1 MSLYVNRP
9 RRGGLWAVLAALSLA
24 LLGCGPLPFWGDVQ
38 LKPDVTDN
46 IRNQDLLPR
55 FPQGGGQNGENFG
68 PSAKPEI
75 FTGEEVSPVEG
86 PQPVQPTA
94 NGQGYELNFENAPIA
109 SVAKTVLGD
118 ILKVGY
124 TIDPRVQGTIS
135 LASGRPVPRSDLLF
149 VFETALRLTGVA
161 MVRDTVGYRLIPIGD
176 AVAGGNMDSAVARA
190 EPGYGISVA
199 PLQYIS
205 ATTLIRLLDSFATKP
220 GAVRVDT
227 ARNMLL
233 VQGTGA
239 ERRAAIETA
248 LSFDV
253 DWMRGQSVGIFPVQ
267 NSNPEPVIA
276 ELEKILDSKEG
287 GFSQDIVKFQVMAR
301 RNAILAVTS
310 KPDLLRTVGTW
321 IRRLDAADTTRTA
334 VHVYRVKYGEA
345 RQLARVLSDIFG
357 GGSSGFSSD
366 TLGSQVAPGSGLAR
380 TSSNADRLPG
390 LSATTGAQSSTGAG
404 STSGGSRFGA
414 TTGGTGR
421 RQVVLWERAGA
432 ATSGGAAGSTFDA
445 RSTAGGGGGQ
455 AGLEGIKISAD
466 VSTNSLLVY
475 ASTENYRLVEQT
487 IRQLDQPQAQVGI
500 DATIAEVTLNNT
512 LSYGVQFF
520 LQNNNLSV
528 SNIPT
533 SPPGALPTTT
543 SSTTSSVAGGVASGV
558 ANAFLNRAFPG
569 FNFLIGPE
577 AQPKVILDALHAVT
591 DVKILSN
598 PSLVVIDNQVAT
610 LLVGDEIPVSTGTG
624 NVLNSATSTSNTVVN
639 SIDYRSTGII
649 LRVIPR
655 VSPNGN
661 VRLDVEQEI
670 SQATNSTASTLT
682 PTVSQRKVKS
692 SVSVA
697 NGQTVLLA
705 GLIQEKTELDRGG
718 IPLLD
723 QIPKVGDLFSH
734 QTKSTVRTELI
745 IFIRPQVIRDSVDA
759 SFVAEEFRTK
769 LRGTIESPP
778 PSLTRTAPLVR

>member
-1 MSLYVNRP
+1 
-9 RRGGLWAVLAALSLA
+9 
-24 LLGCGPLPFWGDVQ
+24 VQ
-38 LKPDVTDN
+38 HKPDVSDN
-46 IRNQDLLPR
+46 IRNQDLTPR
-55 FPQGGGQNGENFG
+55 FPQGGGQSGQG
-68 PSAKPEI
+68 GAVAAKPQV
-75 FTGEEVSPVEG
+75 FTAEEVSPIEPAP
-86 PQPVQPTA
+86 PQPQPTA

-109 SVAKTVLGD
+109 SVAKAVLGD

-124 TIDPRVQGTIS
+124 TIDPRVQGSIS

-149 VFETALRLTGVA
+149 VFETALRLSGVA
-161 MVRDTVGYRLIPIGD
+161 MVRDTGGYRLIPISD
-176 AVAGGNMDSAVARA
+176 AVAAGNLDSQAARA
-190 EPGYGISVA
+190 EAGYGISVV
-199 PLQYIS
+199 PLQFVS
-205 ATTLIRLLDSFATKP
+205 ATTLIKLLDSFATKP
-220 GAVRVDT
+220 GAVRVDST
-227 ARNMLL
+227 RNMLL
-233 VQGTGA
+233 IQGSGS
-239 ERRAAIETA
+239 ERRAAIDTA

-267 NSNPEPVIA
+267 NSSPEPIIS

-287 GFSQDIVKFQVMAR
+287 GFSQDLVKFQPIAR

-310 KPDLLRTVGTW
+310 KPGMLHTVETW
-321 IRRLDAADTTRTA
+321 IRRLDTADPTRVA

-357 GGSSGFSSD
+357 GGSSGSFD
-366 TLGSQVAPGSGLAR
+366 TGAGQVAPGGGLTK

-390 LSATTGAQSSTGAG
+390 LSATGGSQSTTAGSSGRGGFGGGSSGFGGAATGAGTGTGIGGGAGGGAGSVFDARSSTGAG
-404 STSGGSRFGA
+404 
-414 TTGGTGR
+414 
-421 RQVVLWERAGA
+421 
-432 ATSGGAAGSTFDA
+432 
-445 RSTAGGGGGQ
+445 GGQ
-455 AGLEGIKISAD
+455 GALEGVKISAD
-466 VSTNSLLVY
+466 ISTNSLLVY

-520 LQNNNLSV
+520 LQNNNISV
-528 SNIPT
+528 SNVPT
-533 SPPGALPTTT
+533 SPPGALPTVTSTTT
-543 SSTTSSVAGGVASGV
+543 STATGAVSGVASSVAS
-558 ANAFLNRAFPG
+558 AFLNRAFPG

-577 AQPKVILDALHAVT
+577 SQPKVILDALHAVT

-624 NVLNSATSTSNTVVN
+624 NVLNSATGTNNTIIN

-670 SQATNSTASTLT
+670 SQATNATASTLT

-705 GLIQEKTELDRGG
+705 GLIQEKNELDRGG

-723 QIPKVGDLFSH
+723 QIPKVGDLFAH
-734 QTKSTVRTELI
+734 QTKNVVRTELI
-745 IFIRPQVIRDSVDA
+745 IFIRPQVIRDAVDA

-778 PSLTRTAPLVR
+778 PAVSRTAPLVR

>member
-1 MSLYVNRP
+1 MSSCVNRP
-9 RRGGLWAVLAALSLA
+9 LCGGLWAVLLALSGVA
-24 LLGCGPLPFWGDVQ
+24 LLGACGPLPFWQDVQ
-38 LKPDVTDN
+38 HKPEVIDN

-55 FPQGGGQNGENFG
+55 FPQDVGQNGQNAAA
-68 PSAKPEI
+68 STKPQVY
-75 FTGEEVSPVEG
+75 TVEEVSPIEA
-86 PQPVQPTA
+86 PAQPQPTA

-124 TIDPRVQGTIS
+124 TVDPRVQGTIS
-135 LASGRPVPRSDLLF
+135 LTSGRPVPRSDVLF
-149 VFETALRLTGVA
+149 VFETALRLTGIALVK
-161 MVRDTVGYRLIPIGD
+161 DTVGYRLIPVSD
-176 AVAGGNMDSAVARA
+176 AVAGGNLDSEAARA
-190 EPGYGISVA
+190 EPGYGISVV
-199 PLQYIS
+199 PLRYVS
-205 ATTLIRLLDSFATKP
+205 AATLIKLLDSFATKP
-220 GAVRVDT
+220 GSVRVDT
-227 ARNMLL
+227 ARNILL
-233 VQGTGA
+233 IQGSGA
-239 ERRAAIETA
+239 ERRTAIEMA

-253 DWMRGQSVGIFPVQ
+253 DWMRGRSVGIFPVQ

-287 GFSQDIVKFQVMAR
+287 GFSQDMVKFQVMAR

-310 KPDLLRTVGTW
+310 KPGMLRAVETW
-321 IRRLDAADTTRTA
+321 IRRLDVADTTRTA

-345 RQLARVLSDIFG
+345 RQLARVLSDTFG
-357 GGSSGFSSD
+357 GGASGSFE
-366 TLGSQVAPGSGLAR
+366 TPASQVAPGSGLAR
-380 TSSNADRLPG
+380 TASNADRLPG
-390 LSATTGAQSSTGAG
+390 LSATTGQSSMPAGRGGGAF
-404 STSGGSRFGA
+404 GGA
-414 TTGGTGR
+414 
-421 RQVVLWERAGA
+421 
-432 ATSGGAAGSTFDA
+432 GGAASTLGTATAATGGAGALDV
-445 RSTAGGGGGQ
+445 RSTASGGGQ
-455 AGLEGIKISAD
+455 PVLEGVKITAD
-466 VSTNSLLVY
+466 VATNSLLIY
-475 ASTENYRLVEQT
+475 ASAENYRIIEQT

-500 DATIAEVTLNNT
+500 DATIAEVTLNNE

-520 LQNNNLSV
+520 IQSKNLGMKPDKGSALNV
-528 SNIPT
+528 PT
-533 SPPGALPTTT
+533 SPPGALPTI
-543 SSTTSSVAGGVASGV
+543 VNGVATQ
-558 ANAFLNRAFPG
+558 FLNRAFPG

-577 AQPKVILDALHAVT
+577 AQPNMILDALHTVT

-624 NVLNSATSTSNTVVN
+624 NVLNSATGTSNTIVN

-661 VRLDVEQEI
+661 VRLDIEQEI
-670 SQATNSTASTLT
+670 SQATNSTANTLT

-692 SVSVA
+692 SVAVA

-723 QIPKVGDLFSH
+723 QIPKLGDLFSH
-734 QTKSTVRTELI
+734 QAKTTVRTELI

-759 SFVAEEFRTK
+759 HFVAEEFRAK
-769 LRGTIESPP
+769 LRGTMESPP
-778 PSLTRTAPLVR
+778 PSVARTAPLVR

>member
-1 MSLYVNRP
+1 M
-9 RRGGLWAVLAALSLA
+9 
-24 LLGCGPLPFWGDVQ
+24 
-38 LKPDVTDN
+38 DN

-55 FPQGGGQNGENFG
+55 FPQRSDQNGQNTATSG
-68 PSAKPEI
+68 KPQI
-75 FTGEEVSPVEG
+75 YTGEAVPPVEG
-86 PQPVQPTA
+86 VQPQPQPTA
-94 NGQGYELNFENAPIA
+94 DGQGYELNFENAPIA

-118 ILKVGY
+118 ILKTGY

-135 LASGRPVPRSDLLF
+135 LTSGRAVPKSDLLF
-149 VFETALRLTGVA
+149 VFENALRLTGVA
-161 MVRDTVGYRLIPIGD
+161 LVRESVGYRLIPISD
-176 AVAGGNMDSAVARA
+176 AVAAGNLDSTAARA
-190 EPGYGISVA
+190 EPGYGISVV
-199 PLQYIS
+199 PLQYVS
-205 ATTLIRLLDSFATKP
+205 ASTLIRLFDSFATKP
-220 GAVRVDT
+220 GTVRVDT
-227 ARNMLL
+227 ARNILL

-287 GFSQDIVKFQVMAR
+287 GFSQDIVKFQVIAR

-310 KPDLLRTVGTW
+310 KPAMLRTVEKW
-321 IRRLDAADTTRTA
+321 IKRLDAADATRTG

-345 RQLARVLSDIFG
+345 RQLARVLSDVFG
-357 GGSSGFSSD
+357 AGSTGSIETSA
-366 TLGSQVAPGSGLAR
+366 SQVAPGSGLSK

-390 LSATTGAQSSTGAG
+390 LSAATTPSSMTAGSSRGGFGAG
-404 STSGGSRFGA
+404 SSSST
-414 TTGGTGR
+414 
-421 RQVVLWERAGA
+421 L
-432 ATSGGAAGSTFDA
+432 GGAAGAAAAASVAGGTVDA
-445 RSTAGGGGGQ
+445 RSTASGGGQ
-455 AGLEGIKISAD
+455 PAVEGVKITAD

-475 ASTENYRLVEQT
+475 ASAENYRIVEQT

-500 DATIAEVTLNNT
+500 DATIAEVTLNDN
-512 LSYGVQFF
+512 LSYGVQFYI
-520 LQNNNLSV
+520 QSKNLGMAPDKGSAL
-528 SNIPT
+528 NTPT
-533 SPPGALPTTT
+533 SPPSAAPT
-543 SSTTSSVAGGVASGV
+543 VLNGV

-577 AQPKVILDALHAVT
+577 AQPNMILDALHAVT

-624 NVLNSATSTSNTVVN
+624 NVLNSATGTNNTIIN

-661 VRLDVEQEI
+661 VRLDIEQEI
-670 SQATNSTASTLT
+670 SQATNATANTLT

-692 SVSVA
+692 SVAVA

-705 GLIQEKTELDRGG
+705 GLIQEHSELDRGG

-723 QIPKVGDLFSH
+723 QIPKIGDLFSH
-734 QTKSTVRTELI
+734 QNKTTVRTELI
-745 IFIRPQVIRDSVDA
+745 IFIRPQVIRDAVDA
-759 SFVAEEFRTK
+759 HFVAEEFRTK
-769 LRGTIESPP
+769 LRGTIES
-778 PSLTRTAPLVR
+778 APYNVPRVPLIR

>member
-1 MSLYVNRP
+1 M
-9 RRGGLWAVLAALSLA
+9 
-24 LLGCGPLPFWGDVQ
+24 
-38 LKPDVTDN
+38 
-46 IRNQDLLPR
+46 
-55 FPQGGGQNGENFG
+55 
-68 PSAKPEI
+68 
-75 FTGEEVSPVEG
+75 
-86 PQPVQPTA
+86 QPTA

-321 IRRLDAADTTRTA
+321 IRRLDTADTTRTA

-390 LSATTGAQSSTGAG
+390 LSATTGTQSSTALDPQAAAHV
-404 STSGGSRFGA
+404 SAASQ
-414 TTGGTGR
+414 GGTSAE
-421 RQVVLWERAGA
+421 QVVLWERAGA

-445 RSTAGGGGGQ
+445 RFAASGGGGGQ

-475 ASTENYRLVEQT
+475 ASAENYRLVEQT

-543 SSTTSSVAGGVASGV
+543 SSTTSSVASGVASGV

>member
-1 MSLYVNRP
+1 M
-9 RRGGLWAVLAALSLA
+9 
-24 LLGCGPLPFWGDVQ
+24 
-38 LKPDVTDN
+38 DN

-55 FPQGGGQNGENFG
+55 FPQGSGQNGQN
-68 PSAKPEI
+68 SATNGKSQI
-75 FTGEEVSPVEG
+75 FTGEPVSPVEG
-86 PQPVQPTA
+86 AQTQLQPTA
-94 NGQGYELNFENAPIA
+94 DGQGYELNFENAPIG

-118 ILKVGY
+118 ILKTGY

-135 LASGRPVPRSDLLF
+135 LTSGRAVPKSDLLF
-149 VFETALRLTGVA
+149 VFENALRLTGVA
-161 MVRDTVGYRLIPIGD
+161 LVRDAMGYRLIPISD
-176 AVAGGNMDSAVARA
+176 AVAAGNLDSTTARA
-190 EPGYGISVA
+190 EPGYGISVV
-199 PLQYIS
+199 PLQYVS
-205 ATTLIRLLDSFATKP
+205 ASTLIRLFDSFATKP
-220 GAVRVDT
+220 GTVRVDT
-227 ARNMLL
+227 SRNILL
-233 VQGTGA
+233 IQGTGP

-287 GFSQDIVKFQVMAR
+287 GYSQDIVKFQVIAR

-310 KPDLLRTVGTW
+310 KPAMLRTVERW
-321 IRRLDAADTTRTA
+321 IKRLDAADATRNG

-345 RQLARVLSDIFG
+345 RQLARVLSDVFG
-357 GGSSGFSSD
+357 GGSTGSLE
-366 TLGSQVAPGSGLAR
+366 TPASQVAPGSGLSK

-390 LSATTGAQSSTGAG
+390 LSPATSQSTTGGSMAG
-404 STSGGSRFGA
+404 GSGRADSRFG
-414 TTGGTGR
+414 GGAST
-421 RQVVLWERAGA
+421 L
-432 ATSGGAAGSTFDA
+432 GGAAGGAAGGVASTADA
-445 RSTAGGGGGQ
+445 RNSALGGGGQ
-455 AGLEGIKISAD
+455 PPVEGVKITAD

-475 ASTENYRLVEQT
+475 ASAENYRLVEQT

-500 DATIAEVTLNNT
+500 DATIAEVTLNDN
-512 LSYGVQFF
+512 LSYGVQFYI
-520 LQNNNLSV
+520 QSKNLGMAPDKGSAL
-528 SNIPT
+528 NTPT
-533 SPPGALPTTT
+533 SPPSAAPT
-543 SSTTSSVAGGVASGV
+543 VLNGV

-577 AQPKVILDALHAVT
+577 AQPNMILDALHAVT

-624 NVLNSATSTSNTVVN
+624 NVLNSATGTNNTIIN

-661 VRLDVEQEI
+661 VRLDIEQEI
-670 SQATNSTASTLT
+670 SQATNATANTLT

-692 SVSVA
+692 SVAVA

-705 GLIQEKTELDRGG
+705 GLIQEHTELDRGG
-718 IPLLD
+718 IPVLD
-723 QIPKVGDLFSH
+723 QIPKIGDLFSH
-734 QTKSTVRTELI
+734 QNKTTTRTELI
-745 IFIRPQVIRDSVDA
+745 IFIRPQVIRDAVDA
-759 SFVAEEFRTK
+759 HFVAEEFRTK
-769 LRGTIESPP
+769 LRGTIQSVPYNVP
-778 PSLTRTAPLVR
+778 RVPLIR

>member
-1 MSLYVNRP
+1 
-9 RRGGLWAVLAALSLA
+9 
-24 LLGCGPLPFWGDVQ
+24 VQ
-38 LKPDVTDN
+38 HKPDVTDN

-55 FPQGGGQNGENFG
+55 FPQGGGQNGENSG
-68 PSAKPEI
+68 ASAKPQI
-75 FTGEEVSPVEG
+75 FTGEEMSPVEG
-86 PQPVQPTA
+86 PQPVQTTA

-118 ILKVGY
+118 ILKLGY

-199 PLQYIS
+199 PLRYVS

-287 GFSQDIVKFQVMAR
+287 GFSQDIVKFQVIAR
-301 RNAILAVTS
+301 RNAVLAVTS

-366 TLGSQVAPGSGLAR
+366 TLGSQVAPGSGLAK

-390 LSATTGAQSSTGAG
+390 LSATTGTQSSTGAG

-414 TTGGTGR
+414 TTGGTSTGGT
-421 RQVVLWERAGA
+421 LGTAGA
-432 ATSGGAAGSTFDA
+432 ATSGGAAGTTFDA
-445 RSTAGGGGGQ
+445 RFGASSGGGGQ
-455 AGLEGIKISAD
+455 PALEGIKISAD

-475 ASTENYRLVEQT
+475 ASAENYRLVEQT

-512 LSYGVQFF
+512 LNYGVQFF

-533 SPPGALPTTT
+533 SPPGALPTVT
-543 SSTTSSVAGGVASGV
+543 SSATSSVAGGVATGV

-624 NVLNSATSTSNTVVN
+624 NVLNSATSTNNTIVN

-734 QTKSTVRTELI
+734 QTKTTVRTELI
-745 IFIRPQVIRDSVDA
+745 IFIRPQVIRDAVDA

-778 PSLTRTAPLVR
+778 PSVTRTAPLVR

>member
-1 MSLYVNRP
+1 VLVAL
-9 RRGGLWAVLAALSLA
+9 GVAFLAA
-24 LLGCGPLPFWGDVQ
+24 CGPIPLDEQ
-38 LKPDVTDN
+38 RRPDVMDN

-55 FPQGGGQNGENFG
+55 FPQGSGQSGQNTATSGK
-68 PSAKPEI
+68 SQI
-75 FTGEEVSPVEG
+75 YTGEPISPVEG
-86 PQPVQPTA
+86 VQTQLQPTA
-94 NGQGYELNFENAPIA
+94 DGQGYELNFENAPIG

-118 ILKVGY
+118 ILKTGY

-135 LASGRPVPRSDLLF
+135 LTSGRAVPKSDLLF
-149 VFETALRLTGVA
+149 VFENALRLTGVA
-161 MVRDTVGYRLIPIGD
+161 LVRDAMGYRLIPISD
-176 AVAGGNMDSAVARA
+176 AVAAGNLDSTAARA
-190 EPGYGISVA
+190 EPGYGISVV
-199 PLQYIS
+199 PLQYVS
-205 ATTLIRLLDSFATKP
+205 ASTLIRLFDSFATKP
-220 GAVRVDT
+220 GTVRVDT
-227 ARNMLL
+227 SRNILL
-233 VQGTGA
+233 IQGTGP

-287 GFSQDIVKFQVMAR
+287 GFSQDVVKFQVIAR

-310 KPDLLRTVGTW
+310 KPAMLRTVEKW
-321 IRRLDAADTTRTA
+321 IKRLDAADATRNG

-345 RQLARVLSDIFG
+345 RQLARVLSDVFG
-357 GGSSGFSSD
+357 GGSTGSLE
-366 TLGSQVAPGSGLAR
+366 TPASQVAPGSGLSK

-390 LSATTGAQSSTGAG
+390 LSPATSQSTTGGSMAG
-404 STSGGSRFGA
+404 GSGRADSRFG
-414 TTGGTGR
+414 GGTSTLGGT
-421 RQVVLWERAGA
+421 AG
-432 ATSGGAAGSTFDA
+432 SAAGGVASTVDA
-445 RSTAGGGGGQ
+445 RNSALGGGQ
-455 AGLEGIKISAD
+455 PPVEGVKITAD

-475 ASTENYRLVEQT
+475 ASAENYRLVEQT

-500 DATIAEVTLNNT
+500 DATIAEVTLNDN
-512 LSYGVQFF
+512 LSYGVQFYI
-520 LQNNNLSV
+520 QSKNLGMAPDKGSAL
-528 SNIPT
+528 NTPT
-533 SPPGALPTTT
+533 SPPSAAPT
-543 SSTTSSVAGGVASGV
+543 VLNGV

-577 AQPKVILDALHAVT
+577 AQPNMILDALHAVT

-624 NVLNSATSTSNTVVN
+624 NVLNSATGTNNTIIN

-661 VRLDVEQEI
+661 VRLDIEQEI
-670 SQATNSTASTLT
+670 SQATNATANTLT

-692 SVSVA
+692 SVAVA

-705 GLIQEKTELDRGG
+705 GLIQEHTELDRGG
-718 IPLLD
+718 IPVLD
-723 QIPKVGDLFSH
+723 QIPKIGDLFSH
-734 QTKSTVRTELI
+734 QNKTTTRTELI
-745 IFIRPQVIRDSVDA
+745 IFIRPQVIRDAVDA
-759 SFVAEEFRTK
+759 HFVAEEFRTK
-769 LRGTIESPP
+769 LRGTIQS
-778 PSLTRTAPLVR
+778 APYNVPRVPLIR

>member
-1 MSLYVNRP
+1 M
-9 RRGGLWAVLAALSLA
+9 
-24 LLGCGPLPFWGDVQ
+24 Q
-38 LKPDVTDN
+38 HKPDVTDN
-46 IRNQDLLPR
+46 ISNQDLLPR
-55 FPQGGGQNGENFG
+55 FPQGSGQGGQYAT
-68 PSAKPEI
+68 PTPKSQV
-75 FTGEEVSPVEG
+75 FTAEEVSPIEAPP
-86 PQPVQPTA
+86 PQPQSTT

-124 TIDPRVQGTIS
+124 TIDPRVQGAIS
-135 LASGRPVPRSDLLF
+135 LASGKPVPKSDLLF
-149 VFETALRLTGVA
+149 VFETALRLSGVA
-161 MVRDTVGYRLIPIGD
+161 MVRDTAGYRLIPISD
-176 AVAGGNMDSAVARA
+176 AVAGGNLDLQAARA
-190 EPGYGISVA
+190 EAGYGISVV
-199 PLQYIS
+199 PLQYVS
-205 ATTLIRLLDSFATKP
+205 ATTLTRLLDSFATKP
-220 GAVRVDT
+220 GAVRVDSS
-227 ARNMLL
+227 RNMLL
-233 VQGTGA
+233 VQGSGA
-239 ERRAAIETA
+239 ERRAAIDTA

-267 NSNPEPVIA
+267 NSNPEPIIA
-276 ELEKILDSKEG
+276 ELEKILDFKEN
-287 GFSQDIVKFQVMAR
+287 GFSQDMVKFQPIAR

-310 KPDLLRTVGTW
+310 KPGLLRMVETW
-321 IRRLDAADTTRTA
+321 IRRLDTADPTRVA

-345 RQLARVLSDIFG
+345 RQLARVLSEIFA
-357 GGSSGFSSD
+357 GGSSGSFE
-366 TLGSQVAPGSGLAR
+366 TAAGQVAPGGGLTK

-390 LSATTGAQSSTGAG
+390 LSATTGTQSSTAG
-404 STSGGSRFGA
+404 GSGRSDSRFGGGSSGFGGAA
-414 TTGGTGR
+414 TGAA
-421 RQVVLWERAGA
+421 AGA
-432 ATSGGAAGSTFDA
+432 GASGSAASVFDARTATTSGGAQSA
-445 RSTAGGGGGQ
+445 
-455 AGLEGIKISAD
+455 LEGIKISAD

-475 ASTENYRLVEQT
+475 ASAENYRVVEQT
-487 IRQLDQPQAQVGI
+487 VRQLDQPQAQVGI
-500 DATIAEVTLNNT
+500 EATIAEVTINNN

-520 LQNNNLSV
+520 LQNKNLSV

-533 SPPGALPTTT
+533 SPPGAL
-543 SSTTSSVAGGVASGV
+543 SSTVNGV

-569 FNFLIGPE
+569 FNFLIGAE
-577 AQPKVILDALHAVT
+577 AQPKVILDALNAVT
-591 DVKILSN
+591 NVKILSN

-624 NVLNSATSTSNTVVN
+624 NVLNSATGTNNTIIN

-661 VRLDVEQEI
+661 VRLDIEQEI
-670 SQATNSTASTLT
+670 SQATNATANTLT

-705 GLIQEKTELDRGG
+705 GLIQEKNELDRGG

-723 QIPKVGDLFSH
+723 QLPKVGDLFAH
-734 QTKSTVRTELI
+734 TTKSTVRTELI
-745 IFIRPQVIRDSVDA
+745 IFIRPQLIRDAVDA

-778 PSLTRTAPLVR
+778 PSLSSDCAAHSLDGMRDLVLRDQTCSRVGPT

>member
-1 MSLYVNRP
+1 MSP
-9 RRGGLWAVLAALSLA
+9 IEAPPPQ
-24 LLGCGPLPFWGDVQ
+24 PLP
-38 LKPDVTDN
+38 T
-46 IRNQDLLPR
+46 
-55 FPQGGGQNGENFG
+55 
-68 PSAKPEI
+68 
-75 FTGEEVSPVEG
+75 T
-86 PQPVQPTA
+86 

-124 TIDPRVQGTIS
+124 TIDPRVQGAIS
-135 LASGRPVPRSDLLF
+135 LASGRPVPKSDLLF

-176 AVAGGNMDSAVARA
+176 AVAGGNLDSQAARA
-190 EPGYGISVA
+190 EAGYGISVV
-199 PLQYIS
+199 PLQYVS
-205 ATTLIRLLDSFATKP
+205 ATTLIKLLDSFATKP
-220 GAVRVDT
+220 GAVRVDST
-227 ARNMLL
+227 RNMLL
-233 VQGTGA
+233 IQGSGA
-239 ERRAAIETA
+239 ERRAAIDTA

-287 GFSQDIVKFQVMAR
+287 GFSQDIVKFQPIAR

-310 KPDLLRTVGTW
+310 KPGLLRTVETW
-321 IRRLDAADTTRTA
+321 IRRLDTADPTRVA

-357 GGSSGFSSD
+357 GGSSGSFD
-366 TLGSQVAPGSGLAR
+366 TGAGQVAPGGGLSK

-390 LSATTGAQSSTGAG
+390 LSATTGTQSSTAG
-404 STSGGSRFGA
+404 GSGRDSRFG
-414 TTGGTGR
+414 GGAGGFGGGAGG
-421 RQVVLWERAGA
+421 LGGA
-432 ATSGGAAGSTFDA
+432 ATGAGTGGSAASVFDA
-445 RSTAGGGGGQ
+445 RSTTASGGGQ
-455 AGLEGIKISAD
+455 GALEGVKISAD
-466 VSTNSLLVY
+466 ISTNSLLVY
-475 ASTENYRLVEQT
+475 ASAENYRLVEQT
-487 IRQLDQPQAQVGI
+487 VRQLDQPQAQVGI

-528 SNIPT
+528 NNIPT
-533 SPPGALPTTT
+533 SPPGALPAVT
-543 SSTTSSVAGGVASGV
+543 SSTSTATGVASTV
-558 ANAFLNRAFPG
+558 ASAFLNRAFPG

-577 AQPKVILDALHAVT
+577 SQPKVILDALHAVT

-624 NVLNSATSTSNTVVN
+624 NVLNSATSTNNTIVN

-670 SQATNSTASTLT
+670 SQATNATASTLT

-705 GLIQEKTELDRGG
+705 GLIQEKNELDRGG

-734 QTKSTVRTELI
+734 QTKTVVRTELI
-745 IFIRPQVIRDSVDA
+745 IFIRPQVIRDAVDA

-778 PSLTRTAPLVR
+778 PTMSRTAPLVR

>member
-1 MSLYVNRP
+1 MSLCVNRP
-9 RRGGLWAVLAALSLA
+9 LRSGLWVVLAALSLA
-24 LLGCGPLPFWGDVQ
+24 LLGCGPLPLWGDVQ

-55 FPQGGGQNGENFG
+55 FPQGGGQNGQNSG
-68 PSAKPEI
+68 ASAKPQI

-86 PQPVQPTA
+86 PQPVQTTA

-287 GFSQDIVKFQVMAR
+287 GFSQDIVKFQVMDR

-321 IRRLDAADTTRTA
+321 IRRLDTADTTRTA

-390 LSATTGAQSSTGAG
+390 LSATTGTQSSTGAG

-414 TTGGTGR
+414 TTGGTSTGGT
-421 RQVVLWERAGA
+421 LGTAGA

-543 SSTTSSVAGGVASGV
+543 SSTTSSVASGVASGV

>member
-1 MSLYVNRP
+1 MSLCVNRP
-9 RRGGLWAVLAALSLA
+9 RRGGLWAVLAALTLA

-55 FPQGGGQNGENFG
+55 FPQGGGQNGEKSG
-68 PSAKPEI
+68 ASAKPQI

-199 PLQYIS
+199 PLRYVS

-287 GFSQDIVKFQVMAR
+287 GFSQDIVKFQVIAR

-321 IRRLDAADTTRTA
+321 IRRLDSADTTRTA

-357 GGSSGFSSD
+357 GGSSGSD

-390 LSATTGAQSSTGAG
+390 LSATTGTQSSTGAG

-414 TTGGTGR
+414 TTGGTGGT
-421 RQVVLWERAGA
+421 LGGTAGA

-445 RSTAGGGGGQ
+445 RSTASGGGGGQ
-455 AGLEGIKISAD
+455 AALEGIKISAD

-475 ASTENYRLVEQT
+475 ASAENYRLVEQT

-512 LSYGVQFF
+512 LNYGVQFF

-533 SPPGALPTTT
+533 SPPGVAQ
-543 SSTTSSVAGGVASGV
+543 TSSVASGVASGV

>member
-1 MSLYVNRP
+1 MSLCVNRP
-9 RRGGLWAVLAALSLA
+9 LRGGLWAVLAALSLA
-24 LLGCGPLPFWGDVQ
+24 LLGCGPLPLWGDVQ

-55 FPQGGGQNGENFG
+55 FPQGGGQNGQNSG
-68 PSAKPEI
+68 ASAKPQI

-86 PQPVQPTA
+86 PQPVQTTA

-321 IRRLDAADTTRTA
+321 IRRLDTADTTRTA

-357 GGSSGFSSD
+357 GGSSGSD

-390 LSATTGAQSSTGAG
+390 LSATTGTQSSTGAG

-414 TTGGTGR
+414 TTGGTSTGGT
-421 RQVVLWERAGA
+421 LGTAGA

-512 LSYGVQFF
+512 LNYGVQFF
-520 LQNNNLSV
+520 LHNNNLSV

-533 SPPGALPTTT
+533 SPPGVASTTT
-543 SSTTSSVAGGVASGV
+543 SSTTSGVATGV
-558 ANAFLNRAFPG
+558 ANALLNRAFPG

>member
-1 MSLYVNRP
+1 MSSCVNRP
-9 RRGGLWAVLAALSLA
+9 LRGGLWAVLLA
-24 LLGCGPLPFWGDVQ
+24 LGVALLAACGPIPLDEQRSPGVM
-38 LKPDVTDN
+38 DN

-55 FPQGGGQNGENFG
+55 FPQRSDQNGQNAATSG
-68 PSAKPEI
+68 KPQI
-75 FTGEEVSPVEG
+75 YTGEEVPPIEG
-86 PQPVQPTA
+86 VQPQPQPTA

-118 ILKVGY
+118 ILKTGY

-135 LASGRPVPRSDLLF
+135 LTSGRAVPKSDLLF
-149 VFETALRLTGVA
+149 VFENALRLTGVA
-161 MVRDTVGYRLIPIGD
+161 LVREAVGYRLIPISD
-176 AVAGGNMDSAVARA
+176 AVAAGNLDSTAARA
-190 EPGYGISVA
+190 EPGYGISVV
-199 PLQYIS
+199 PLQYVS
-205 ATTLIRLLDSFATKP
+205 ASTLIRLFDSFATKP
-220 GAVRVDT
+220 GTVRVDT
-227 ARNMLL
+227 SRNILL
-233 VQGTGA
+233 IQGTGA

-287 GFSQDIVKFQVMAR
+287 GFSQDIVKFQVIAR

-310 KPDLLRTVGTW
+310 KPAMLRTVEKW
-321 IRRLDAADTTRTA
+321 IKRLDAADATRTG

-345 RQLARVLSDIFG
+345 RQLARVLNDVFG
-357 GGSSGFSSD
+357 GGSSSSIE
-366 TLGSQVAPGSGLAR
+366 TPASQVAPGSGLSK

-390 LSATTGAQSSTGAG
+390 LSAASSQSTTGGSMVGGSSRGDSRFGGGTSTLGGTAASAASVAG
-404 STSGGSRFGA
+404 ST
-414 TTGGTGR
+414 
-421 RQVVLWERAGA
+421 V
-432 ATSGGAAGSTFDA
+432 DA
-445 RSTAGGGGGQ
+445 RSTASGGGQ
-455 AGLEGIKISAD
+455 PAGEGVKITAD

-475 ASTENYRLVEQT
+475 ASAENYRIVEQT

-500 DATIAEVTLNNT
+500 DATIAEVTLNDN
-512 LSYGVQFF
+512 LSYGVQFYI
-520 LQNNNLSV
+520 QSKNLGMAPDKGSAL
-528 SNIPT
+528 NTPT
-533 SPPGALPTTT
+533 SPPSAAPT
-543 SSTTSSVAGGVASGV
+543 VLNGV

-577 AQPKVILDALHAVT
+577 AQPNMILDALHAVT

-624 NVLNSATSTSNTVVN
+624 NVLNSATGTNNTIIN

-661 VRLDVEQEI
+661 VRLDIEQEI
-670 SQATNSTASTLT
+670 SQATNATANTLT

-692 SVSVA
+692 SVAVA

-705 GLIQEKTELDRGG
+705 GLIQEHSELDRGG
-718 IPLLD
+718 IPVLD
-723 QIPKVGDLFSH
+723 QIPKIGDLFSH
-734 QTKSTVRTELI
+734 QNKTTVRTELI
-745 IFIRPQVIRDSVDA
+745 IFIRPQVIRDAVDA
-759 SFVAEEFRTK
+759 HFVAEEFRTK
-769 LRGTIESPP
+769 LRGTIQS
-778 PSLTRTAPLVR
+778 APYNVPRVPLIR